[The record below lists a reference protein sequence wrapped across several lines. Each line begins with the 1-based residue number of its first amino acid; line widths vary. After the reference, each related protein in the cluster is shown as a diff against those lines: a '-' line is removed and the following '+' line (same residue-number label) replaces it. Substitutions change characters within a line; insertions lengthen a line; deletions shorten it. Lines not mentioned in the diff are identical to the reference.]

1 MDHRVVADA
10 LQRKLRERGGPISGK
25 MAALRLEVENQ
36 QYRGLAVE
44 TKEQEK
50 AERRRALWTLLWD
63 LMQLERQQF
72 QAATTTTRSGQELGT
87 ITVAYRRDLVE
98 RTRRLLRTTIQN
110 DPKAEGLRRQC
121 AAAAPFV
128 LGDFYSLVG
137 GVALIRRSA
146 ALFTEE
152 ELNENDTLRLEFAQ
166 GPSVYTT
173 EGVPFRRALD
183 KLLNP
188 LVNTNTVSS

>member
-1 MDHRVVADA
+1 MS
-10 LQRKLRERGGPISGK
+10 RET
-25 MAALRLEVENQ
+25 AALRIRVEND
-36 QYRGLAVE
+36 QYRGLQAAE
-44 TKEQEK
+44 REREK
-50 AERRRALWTLLWD
+50 AERRRALWKLLWD
-63 LMQLERQQF
+63 LMQLERRQF

-87 ITVAYRRDLVE
+87 ITVAYRKDLVE

-146 ALFTEE
+146 SLFTEK

-166 GPSVYTT
+166 GPSIYTT
-173 EGVPFRRALD
+173 EGIPFRQALD

-188 LVNTNTVSS
+188 LANNTT